1 MIKEI
6 ILLIIVLISTI
17 YLVNNFCKI
26 KKLKNLFKNYINSLT
41 TLMKDIYSKFP
52 TELISIQKRFD
63 KISAEG
69 IKLLFYLSKF
79 LFPYFLFCVFLSN
92 TQNFSSTYTVILL
105 SSLPYLIIF
114 RDTK

>member
-41 TLMKDIYSKFP
+41 TLMKDIYSNSP
-52 TELISIQKRFD
+52 PELIPIQKRFD
-63 KISAEG
+63 KVSAEG
-69 IKLLFYLSKF
+69 VKLLFYLFKF
-79 LFPYFLFCVFLSN
+79 LFPYFLFCIFLSN

-105 SSLPYLIIF
+105 SSLPYLIIL
-114 RDTK
+114 RNTK